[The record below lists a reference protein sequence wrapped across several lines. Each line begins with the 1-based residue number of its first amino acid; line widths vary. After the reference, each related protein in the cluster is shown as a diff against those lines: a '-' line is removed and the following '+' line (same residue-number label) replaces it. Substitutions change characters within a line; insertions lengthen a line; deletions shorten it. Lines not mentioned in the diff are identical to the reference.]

1 MVMQLSSA
9 CHWGHWALGMVAIMT
24 VLLVACGGAAEP
36 TVAPA
41 ATSPPAA
48 VVEQPTV
55 TPPPMA
61 TSTAAPTNPPLPVGI
76 QSAKDSITL
85 AVVHEPI
92 HLSARGGVG
101 AALIQGI
108 PLSMQDPLTW
118 QSGDDL
124 RIVPTSGT
132 KSWKKIDAV
141 TWEFELRQGVKFHNG
156 EAWNAQAALPSLN
169 YEGDRNSP
177 YGETNTAG
185 PFTAEA
191 VGDFTGNLNCGTPC
205 PILPNATFFVTFE
218 APEYIANTPED
229 EYVRRT
235 IGFGP
240 YKQGKWSAG
249 VSVLMEAY
257 EDYVP
262 VGDHFEFQKP
272 HIENVKWVWAS
283 EPTVLAAMV
292 KSGEADMAW
301 DIGIDAVSLLP
312 AEMIRVGSSAETYAL
327 TVNTVWHP
335 ELKKK
340 KVRQAMMHAIDCQ
353 EMVKQLFGGYSTC
366 RGNIIW
372 PGIIGATEA
381 NTAPY
386 EFNPE
391 LSKKLLAEAN
401 YNPDNKMTIVSRGVR
416 VPKQAE
422 ISESLQA
429 FWTNVGINA
438 DFRIVE
444 PAKRSEIA
452 RCGMGPAVT
461 EILDAAGK
469 EVDLKKATNAD
480 FQAAID
486 KGQGATSCGVTG
498 DLVGNQPSNETLDFG
513 RQVRS
518 YLSCTGRSSMIC
530 DPSPGGIQ
538 DQIAPAMAAS
548 GDERQRLMGILADKF
563 HEDAL
568 FVSLFDLPV
577 FYAVDTKL
585 NWKPRLDP
593 TVRVNSMWFSK

>member
-1 MVMQLSSA
+1 MKATSKLRIT
-9 CHWGHWALGMVAIMT
+9 HWLTGLVALATLVI
-24 VLLVACGGAAEP
+24 VACGGAEAP
-36 TVAPA
+36 TTAPAAPVAPA
-41 ATSPPAA
+41 AR
-48 VVEQPTV
+48 VEQPTE
-55 TPPPMA
+55 TPPPEA
-61 TSTAAPTNPPLPVGI
+61 TSTPAPTNTPLPTGI
-76 QSAKDSITL
+76 KSARDSITL
-85 AVVHEPI
+85 VVVQEPV

-132 KSWKKIDAV
+132 KSWKKIDAD

-177 YGETNTAG
+177 YGGTNTTGA
-185 PFTAEA
+185 FTAEA
-191 VGDFTGNLNCGTPC
+191 TGDFTVNLNCDVPC

-218 APEYIANTPED
+218 APDYIANTPED
-229 EYVRRT
+229 EYVRKT

-240 YKQGKWSAG
+240 YKQGEWKAG
-249 VSVLMEAY
+249 VSVEMEAY

-262 VGDHFEFQKP
+262 VGDHFEFQKA
-272 HIENVKWVWAS
+272 HIENVKWVWAG
-283 EPTVLAAMV
+283 EATVMASMV
-292 KSGEADMAW
+292 KGGEADMAW
-301 DIGIDAVSLLP
+301 DIGIDAVTLLP

-327 TVNTVWHP
+327 TINTVWHP

-340 KVRQAMMHAIDCQ
+340 KVRQAMVHAIDC
-353 EMVKQLFGGYSTC
+353 EELVKQLYGGYSTC

-386 EFNPE
+386 EFDPE
-391 LSKKLLAEAN
+391 LSKKLLEEAN
-401 YNPDNKMTIVSRGVR
+401 YNPDNKITIVSRGVR
-416 VPKQAE
+416 VPKQVE

-444 PAKRSEIA
+444 PAKRAEIA

-461 EILDAAGK
+461 EILEAAGK
-469 EVDLKKATNAD
+469 EVDLQKATNAD

-486 KGQGATSCGVTG
+486 RGQGATSCGVTA
-498 DLVGNQPSNETLDFG
+498 DLMGNQPSNETLDFG

-518 YLSCTGRSSMIC
+518 YLSCTGRSSLIC

-548 GDERQRLMGILADKF
+548 GAERQRLMEILADKF

-568 FVSLFDLPV
+568 FISLFDLPV

-593 TVRVNSMWFSK
+593 TVRVSTMWFSK